1 VVKEREERMPN
12 VKISKREIC
21 TIPKSMAIRFL
32 NWAKW
37 VEESFP
43 DNHACIEMK
52 NLLEKQCK
60 DMKDVN

>member
-1 VVKEREERMPN
+1 
-12 VKISKREIC
+12 
-21 TIPKSMAIRFL
+21 MAIRFL